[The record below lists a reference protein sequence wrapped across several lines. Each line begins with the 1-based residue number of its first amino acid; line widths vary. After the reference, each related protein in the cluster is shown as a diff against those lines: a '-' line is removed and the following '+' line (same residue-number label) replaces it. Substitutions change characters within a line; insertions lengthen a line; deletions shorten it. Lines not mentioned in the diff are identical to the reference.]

1 MNENYNAGR
10 LRVGHN
16 CGIYLKASFIL
27 YDFARWHRVV
37 RFYIFQL
44 LIYILLFNHV
54 CKVTSK
60 ELANIC
66 TIVER
71 VNESSLNLKT
81 TNALLTHFNLRG
93 EESNENK
100 MVFCASS
107 SGNTHDADPRG
118 VSSGLGGGRA
128 VITPRQ
134 QRENMG

>member
-1 MNENYNAGR
+1 MNKNYDAGR

-54 CKVTSK
+54 CKVTPK

-93 EESNENK
+93 EESNERWFFVHHPPETH
-100 MVFCASS
+100 MMPIRVGSAVASEED
-107 SGNTHDADPRG
+107 G
-118 VSSGLGGGRA
+118 
-128 VITPRQ
+128 Q
-134 QRENMG
+134 